1 MAAMDWEA
9 GAAVMVAGVAKGE
22 GVAAETAG
30 MVGMAA
36 RKAAEVRE

>member
-1 MAAMDWEA
+1 MA
-9 GAAVMVAGVAKGE
+9 GMVAEVEKVAE
-22 GVAAETAG
+22 MAAETAG